1 MRIVVL
7 GAAGFIGTNLIMR
20 LAQNS
25 SNEIIAVDERFDY
38 FDQCLY
44 KPNVK
49 IIEQKFAYD
58 ADFQDIMKKADI
70 VYHLVST
77 NNPSSSNMNIGSDI
91 ADNVLITVRIL
102 DACILEKISNVVF
115 ISSGGTVYGDLV
127 RNPITEYEAT
137 NPINTYGIQKLT
149 IEKILYLY
157 YRMHG
162 IDYRVVRLANPYG
175 PHQRP
180 NGRLGVITTFVYKAL
195 NDEELIVYGDGEV
208 VRDYIYIDDAVDGI
222 VNIASFKSEEKVFN
236 LGSGVGTSVNEIIG
250 IIEKLMGIPLQVEY
264 RQKRSVDVPVNILD
278 VTRYKDTFSINE
290 FLNIHDGINK
300 TIEYFKGNHSE
311 KNTTNYYKA
320 IK

>member
-115 ISSGGTVYGDLV
+115 ISSGVTVYGDLV

-180 NGRLGVITTFVYKAL
+180 NGRLGVI
-195 NDEELIVYGDGEV
+195 I
-208 VRDYIYIDDAVDGI
+208 DGI

-278 VTRYKDTFSINE
+278 VTRYKYTFSINE